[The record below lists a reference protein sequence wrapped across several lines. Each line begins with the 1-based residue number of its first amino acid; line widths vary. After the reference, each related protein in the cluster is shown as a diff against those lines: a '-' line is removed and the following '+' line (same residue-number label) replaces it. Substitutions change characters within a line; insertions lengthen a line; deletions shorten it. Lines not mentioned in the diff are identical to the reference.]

1 MNAMNLDAA
10 LSVGQL
16 GFVALIGALYAVRA
30 ATRGASRSARIE
42 KNGSSALLGRG
53 PMEMAYWALQPV
65 GRACVRLGI
74 TANAITFA
82 SLALGIAAGASIA
95 FGHLG
100 LAALLSTVS
109 ALGDALDGL
118 VARASGTSS
127 NAGETLD
134 AAVDRYNELAFCVG
148 LALWLRESAP
158 WLTMTLLA
166 LGASFMVSYSTAKA
180 EALGVEP
187 PRGAMRRTER
197 AVYMNLGAGLVPIV
211 GLFAPDYARVPAL
224 AAIVLVAVVGN
235 ISAVRRLASVA
246 AQVRVRDDALAAA
259 KATEPRTEPVAETN
273 VVRLPTPV
281 PVYSVSSSRPLA
293 AQRTS

>member
-1 MNAMNLDAA
+1 MNALNLDAA
-10 LSVGQL
+10 LSAGQL
-16 GFVALIGALYAVRA
+16 GFVVLIALVYGARVA
-30 ATRGASRSARIE
+30 ARGGSRSARVE

-53 PMEMAYWALQPV
+53 PMEMAYWALQPL
-65 GRACVRLGI
+65 GKLCVRLGI

-82 SLALGIAAGASIA
+82 SLALGIGAGVSIA
-95 FGHLG
+95 VGHLG
-100 LAALLSTVS
+100 VAALLSTIS

-134 AAVDRYNELAFCVG
+134 AAVDRYNELAFCIG
-148 LALWLRESAP
+148 LAVWLRDSALWLTVA
-158 WLTMTLLA
+158 LLA

-180 EALGVEP
+180 EALQVEA

-197 AVYMNLGAGLVPIV
+197 AVYLNLGAGLVPLV
-211 GLFAPDYARVPAL
+211 ALVAPKYATVPAL

-235 ISAVRRLASVA
+235 VSAVRRLAAIA
-246 AQVRVRDDALAAA
+246 ALVRARDAALKSEA
-259 KATEPRTEPVAETN
+259 V
-273 VVRLPTPV
+273 VVRLPAPV
-281 PVYSVSSSRPLA
+281 STAAAAATAAGSSRPPLA